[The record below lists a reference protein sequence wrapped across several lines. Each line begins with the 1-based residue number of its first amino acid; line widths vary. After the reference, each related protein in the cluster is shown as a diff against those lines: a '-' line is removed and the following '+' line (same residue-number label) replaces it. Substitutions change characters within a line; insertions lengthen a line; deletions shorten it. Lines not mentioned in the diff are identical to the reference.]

1 MSHRKSGGVRTNFS
15 LVPRGRGPLLTS
27 VFPILYHKVVFAG
40 LRVLNRACVA
50 NPPTLPCPLAGS
62 RGRAG
67 PGEGGPGA
75 WCQENPHL
83 RASPP
88 RRVQGVGRGGSGENL
103 RGFPAG
109 AAGGG
114 AGEGGGLV
122 CRVRAGSS
130 ASDRVTHVQ
139 TLGPGLGGSPECL
152 WNWGTGRDA
161 CAPHTAH
168 EAAAPPLSRT
178 RTPRPGGRAAAPR
191 QEAVGPGGD
200 RAAFPRG
207 N

>member
-15 LVPRGRGPLLTS
+15 PVPRGRGPLLTS

-67 PGEGGPGA
+67 PGGGTGRLVPG
-75 WCQENPHL
+75 EPP
-83 RASPP
+83 PP
-88 RRVQGVGRGGSGENL
+88 RLATASVQGVGRGGSGENL

-130 ASDRVTHVQ
+130 ASDRMTHVQ
-139 TLGPGLGGSPECL
+139 TRARVSAGPLSVC
-152 WNWGTGRDA
+152 GTGERAGTRVLLTRPTRRPLHPCHGQGHRGQGDEL
-161 CAPHTAH
+161 PHPA
-168 EAAAPPLSRT
+168 RK
-178 RTPRPGGRAAAPR
+178 
-191 QEAVGPGGD
+191 Q
-200 RAAFPRG
+200 
-207 N
+207 

>member
-1 MSHRKSGGVRTNFS
+1 MYLTE
-15 LVPRGRGPLLTS
+15 LAWQTPRPSPAPWQEVGARQDLE
-27 VFPILYHKVVFAG
+27 V
-40 LRVLNRACVA
+40 
-50 NPPTLPCPLAGS
+50 
-62 RGRAG
+62 
-67 PGEGGPGA
+67 GESGA

-139 TLGPGLGGSPECL
+139 TRARVSAGPLSVC
-152 WNWGTGRDA
+152 GTGERAGTRVLLTRPTRRPLHPCHGQGHRGQGDEL
-161 CAPHTAH
+161 PHPA
-168 EAAAPPLSRT
+168 RK
-178 RTPRPGGRAAAPR
+178 
-191 QEAVGPGGD
+191 Q
-200 RAAFPRG
+200 
-207 N
+207 

>member
-1 MSHRKSGGVRTNFS
+1 MYLTE
-15 LVPRGRGPLLTS
+15 LAWQTPRPSPAPWQEVG
-27 VFPILYHKVVFAG
+27 AG
-40 LRVLNRACVA
+40 QDLEV
-50 NPPTLPCPLAGS
+50 
-62 RGRAG
+62 
-67 PGEGGPGA
+67 GEPGA

-88 RRVQGVGRGGSGENL
+88 RRVQGVGQGGSGENL

-139 TLGPGLGGSPECL
+139 TRARVSAGPLSVC
-152 WNWGTGRDA
+152 GTGERAGTRVLLTQPTRRPFHPCHGQGHRGQGDEL
-161 CAPHTAH
+161 PHPA
-168 EAAAPPLSRT
+168 RK
-178 RTPRPGGRAAAPR
+178 
-191 QEAVGPGGD
+191 Q
-200 RAAFPRG
+200 
-207 N
+207 